1 MRVRDDTFQ
10 PIQTGR
16 NEVECLY
23 LTAEPG
29 TTAEQAIRSAIITC
43 LRYDVEVKVQHND
56 EVWHFTPIAMIAT
69 VRSTQKGIDT
79 SDRKVRRD
87 KAKIKKEVEA
97 ACAEFE
103 SGSGHKGHDI
113 LLGLLEDLG

>member
-79 SDRKVRRD
+79 SDRK
-87 KAKIKKEVEA
+87 
-97 ACAEFE
+97 
-103 SGSGHKGHDI
+103 GHSARVAGG
-113 LLGLLEDLG
+113 LGMNDDYNTRNL